1 MKEYPRENKRK
12 RGKGMVSQE
21 KKHLL
26 TFRRRV
32 FHIELLAYPTWV
44 SIPVGKLLKT
54 TFITYNINH
63 IIITNNPYIY
73 IWGFSILITGI
84 TGGII

>member
-1 MKEYPRENKRK
+1 MKGNVEKAWFPRK
-12 RGKGMVSQE
+12 

-44 SIPVGKLLKT
+44 SIPVGKWLKT

-63 IIITNNPYIY
+63 IIITHNPYI
-73 IWGFSILITGI
+73 WGYSILITGL